1 MTTDNYD
8 FDGFSTNLF
17 LDNKGDWIA
26 HFVEMLNISAF
37 ANNPKAVLD
46 ELKIAWEM
54 VKEDYRASGE
64 DIPVSPTKRQYSVSI
79 NS

>member
-26 HFVEMLNISAF
+26 HFVEMLNMA
-37 ANNPKAVLD
+37 L
-46 ELKIAWEM
+46 
-54 VKEDYRASGE
+54 R
-64 DIPVSPTKRQYSVSI
+64 
-79 NS
+79 